1 MNATL
6 FSLLAQT
13 QVQLPESGMAQC
25 LRSGQLPSRAG
36 YITDMVQLHEF
47 WAVLLIVAGIVY
59 LLSGWKVFKAYK
71 GRTTPSTFLIDKTG
85 KVRFYHRNFNEGMEK
100 TFKREIEALL
110 DETA

>member
-1 MNATL
+1 MQTFQKEYKGKDVVILSIGNLSNVKAARRYVVDQGMGGEEPL
-6 FSLLAQT
+6 F
-13 QVQLPESGMAQC
+13 P
-25 LRSGQLPSRAG
+25 
-36 YITDMVQLHEF
+36 
-47 WAVLLIVAGIVY
+47 VLIK
-59 LLSGWKVFKAYK
+59 GWKVFKAYK